1 MSFVASMLLQTASDI
16 ASYVSI
22 GILLIIVLALL
33 ASSIKIVREY
43 ERVVVFTLGRLVG
56 ARGPGVVFVV
66 PVVNRVNKIDLRERY
81 LEVPHQTCITKDNA
95 PTDIDFLIYYKVIEA
110 TQSVVQ
116 VQNFEGA
123 SIGIATTT
131 LRAVVGDIP
140 LDELLAKREQINT
153 VLRTK
158 LDEVTERWGIKV
170 TNVEIRE
177 IRPPADVQ
185 EAMVKQMSAERS
197 RRAMVLEADGKRE
210 SAILVA
216 EGDKKSTVL
225 RAEGDKQSAIL
236 RAQGYAEALNQ
247 IFGAAKTIDSKTMAL
262 QYLDT
267 LKALGASP
275 STKYIFPME
284 LTRIFGSSISEQLN
298 SSEEQKTPTVRRFSD
313 EVQHISESEGSAIA
327 EQLGAGERKRA
338 RGGDKAGG

>member
-1 MSFVASMLLQTASDI
+1 MTLLGPIALQTTGELIDYAI
-16 ASYVSI
+16 Y
-22 GILLIIVLALL
+22 GIVAIIVIGLIGAT
-33 ASSIKIVREY
+33 IKIIREY
-43 ERVVVFTLGRLVG
+43 ERLVVFRLGRLIG
-56 ARGPGVVFVV
+56 ARGPGVVFIV
-66 PVVNRVNKIDLRERY
+66 PIINRFNKIDLRERY

-95 PTDIDFLIYYKVIEA
+95 PTDIDFLIYYKVTEA

-140 LDELLAKREQINT
+140 LDELLAKREQINQ

-177 IRPPADVQ
+177 IRPPQDVQ
-185 EAMVKQMSAERS
+185 EAMVRQMSAERT
-197 RRAMVLEADGKRE
+197 RRATVTEADGKRE
-210 SAILVA
+210 ASILVA
-216 EGDKKSTVL
+216 EGEKKSNIL
-225 RAEGDKQSAIL
+225 RAEGDKQAAVL
-236 RAQGYAEALNQ
+236 RAEGYAGALNQ
-247 IFGAAKTIDSKTMAL
+247 IFAAAKGIDSKTMTL

-267 LKALGASP
+267 LKALGASA

-284 LTRIFGSSISEQLN
+284 FTGLLANLRQN
-298 SSEEQKTPTVRRFSD
+298 V
-313 EVQHISESEGSAIA
+313 SESQE
-327 EQLGAGERKRA
+327 K
-338 RGGDKAGG
+338 

>member
-1 MSFVASMLLQTASDI
+1 MSLLGPVLLQTTGDLINYAIYGIVVIFVIAFI
-16 ASYVSI
+16 ASI
-22 GILLIIVLALL
+22 
-33 ASSIKIVREY
+33 IKIIREY
-43 ERVVVFTLGRLVG
+43 ERLVVFRLGRLIG
-56 ARGPGVVFVV
+56 AKGPGVVLIF
-66 PVVNRVNKIDLRERY
+66 PLVNRFNKIDLRERY

-95 PTDIDFLIYYKVIEA
+95 PTDIDFLIYYKVTEA

-140 LDELLAKREQINT
+140 LDELLAKREQINQ

-177 IRPPADVQ
+177 IRPPQDVQ
-185 EAMVKQMSAERS
+185 EAMVRQMSAERT
-197 RRAMVLEADGKRE
+197 RRATVTEADGKRE
-210 SAILVA
+210 ASILVA
-216 EGDKKSTVL
+216 EGEKKSNIL
-225 RAEGDKQSAIL
+225 RAEGDKQAAVL
-236 RAQGYAEALNQ
+236 RAEGYAGALNQ
-247 IFGAAKTIDSKTMAL
+247 IFSAAKGIDAKTMTL

-284 LTRIFGSSISEQLN
+284 FTNLLAPLREYVKQ
-298 SSEEQKTPTVRRFSD
+298 SD
-313 EVQHISESEGSAIA
+313 E
-327 EQLGAGERKRA
+327 K
-338 RGGDKAGG
+338 

>member
-1 MSFVASMLLQTASDI
+1 MSAIASAALQTTGDLINYAI
-16 ASYVSI
+16 YV
-22 GILLIIVLALL
+22 IIVLFVIGVL
-33 ASSIKIVREY
+33 ASAIKIIREY
-43 ERVVVFTLGRLVG
+43 ERLVVFRLGRLIG
-56 ARGPGVVFVV
+56 AKGPGVIIIL
-66 PVVNRVNKIDLRERY
+66 PLVNRFSKIDLRERF

-95 PTDIDFLIYYKVIEA
+95 PTDIDFLIYYKVTEA

-140 LDELLAKREQINT
+140 LDELLAKREQINQ

-177 IRPPADVQ
+177 IRPPQDVQ
-185 EAMVKQMSAERS
+185 EAMVRQMSAERT
-197 RRAMVLEADGKRE
+197 RRATVTEADGRRE
-210 SAILVA
+210 ASILVA
-216 EGDKKSTVL
+216 EGEKKSNIL
-225 RAEGDKQSAIL
+225 RAEGDKQASVL
-236 RAQGYAEALNQ
+236 RAEGYAGALNQ
-247 IFGAAKTIDSKTMAL
+247 IFSAAKGIDSKTMVL

-284 LTRIFGSSISEQLN
+284 FTSL
-298 SSEEQKTPTVRRFSD
+298 
-313 EVQHISESEGSAIA
+313 IA
-327 EQLGAGERKRA
+327 PLRDYAKETGK
-338 RGGDKAGG
+338 

>member
-1 MSFVASMLLQTASDI
+1 VSLLGPIALQTTGDLINFAI
-16 ASYVSI
+16 YGIVAIFII
-22 GILLIIVLALL
+22 GLL
-33 ASSIKIVREY
+33 AATIKIIREY
-43 ERVVVFTLGRLVG
+43 ERLVVFRLGRLIG
-56 ARGPGVVFVV
+56 ARGPGVVFIF
-66 PVVNRVNKIDLRERY
+66 PIVNRFNKIDLRERY

-95 PTDIDFLIYYKVIEA
+95 PTDIDFLIYYKVTEA

-140 LDELLAKREQINT
+140 LDELLAKREQINQ

-177 IRPPADVQ
+177 IRPPQDVQ
-185 EAMVKQMSAERS
+185 EAMVRQMSAERT
-197 RRAMVLEADGKRE
+197 RRATVTEADGKRE
-210 SAILVA
+210 ASILVA
-216 EGDKKSTVL
+216 EGEKKSNIL
-225 RAEGDKQSAIL
+225 RAEGDKQAAVL
-236 RAQGYAEALNQ
+236 RAEGYAGALNQ
-247 IFGAAKTIDSKTMAL
+247 IFGAAKGIDSKTMTL

-284 LTRIFGSSISEQLN
+284 FTGLLLN
-298 SSEEQKTPTVRRFSD
+298 LRDNVKESQKKD
-313 EVQHISESEGSAIA
+313 
-327 EQLGAGERKRA
+327 
-338 RGGDKAGG
+338 

>member
-1 MSFVASMLLQTASDI
+1 LSVLGAFPLQTTGDI
-16 ASYVSI
+16 VNYAIYGLVVIIIIAFI
-22 GILLIIVLALL
+22 G
-33 ASSIKIVREY
+33 SSVKIVREY
-43 ERVVVFTLGRLVG
+43 ERVVQFTLGRLVG
-56 ARGPGVVFVV
+56 AKGPGVVFIF
-66 PVVNRVNKIDLRERY
+66 PFINRVIKIDLRERY

-95 PTDIDFLIYYKVIEA
+95 PTDIDFLIYYRVTEA

-140 LDELLAKREQINT
+140 LDELLAKREQINS

-185 EAMVKQMSAERS
+185 EAMVRQMSAERT
-197 RRAMVLEADGKRE
+197 RRATVTEADGRRE
-210 SAILVA
+210 ASILVA
-216 EGDKKSTVL
+216 EGDKKSNIL
-225 RAEGDKQSAIL
+225 RAEGEKQASIL
-236 RAQGYAEALNQ
+236 RAEGYAGALNQ
-247 IFGAAKTIDSKTMAL
+247 IFSAAKGIDSKTMIL

-284 LTRIFGSSISEQLN
+284 FTSLIAPLRDYA
-298 SSEEQKTPTVRRFSD
+298 RDSD
-313 EVQHISESEGSAIA
+313 
-327 EQLGAGERKRA
+327 K
-338 RGGDKAGG
+338 K

>member
-1 MSFVASMLLQTASDI
+1 MFGTIALQTTGEI
-16 ASYVSI
+16 INLVVI
-22 GILLIIVLALL
+22 GIVLLIVVAFLGY
-33 ASSIKIVREY
+33 SIRIVREY
-43 ERVVVFTLGRLVG
+43 ERLVVFTLGRLIG
-56 ARGPGVVFVV
+56 AKGPGVVFIF
-66 PVVNRVNKIDLRERY
+66 PFINRLQKIDLRERF

-95 PTDIDFLIYYKVIEA
+95 PTDIDFLIYYKVMEA

-140 LDELLAKREQINT
+140 LDELLAKREQINN

-177 IRPPADVQ
+177 IRPPQDVQ
-185 EAMVKQMSAERS
+185 EAMVRQMSAERS
-197 RRAMVLEADGKRE
+197 RRAMVTESDGKRE
-210 SAILVA
+210 STILVA
-216 EGDKKSTVL
+216 EGDKKSVIL
-225 RAEGDKQSAIL
+225 RAEGDRQAAIL
-236 RAQGYAEALNQ
+236 RAQGYAEALTT
-247 IFGAAKTIDSKTMAL
+247 IFGSAKGIDAKTMVL

-284 LTRIFGSSISEQLN
+284 FTNLIAPLRDYTKASEKK
-298 SSEEQKTPTVRRFSD
+298 E
-313 EVQHISESEGSAIA
+313 
-327 EQLGAGERKRA
+327 
-338 RGGDKAGG
+338 

>member
-1 MSFVASMLLQTASDI
+1 MTFLSPVFLQTTADLI
-16 ASYVSI
+16 NYSI
-22 GILLIIVLALL
+22 YAIVAIIVIGLIA
-33 ASSIKIVREY
+33 ATIKIVREY
-43 ERVVVFTLGRLVG
+43 ERLVVFRLGRLIG
-56 ARGPGVVFVV
+56 ARGPGVIFIF
-66 PVVNRVNKIDLRERY
+66 PIINRLNKVDLRERF

-110 TQSVVQ
+110 TQSIVQ

-140 LDELLAKREQINT
+140 LDELLAKREQINQ

-177 IRPPADVQ
+177 IRPPQDVQ
-185 EAMVKQMSAERS
+185 EAMVRQMSAERT
-197 RRAMVLEADGKRE
+197 RRATVTEADGKRE
-210 SAILVA
+210 ASILVA
-216 EGDKKSTVL
+216 EGEKKSNIL
-225 RAEGDKQSAIL
+225 RAEGDKQAAVL
-236 RAQGYAEALNQ
+236 RAEGYAGALNQ
-247 IFGAAKTIDSKTMAL
+247 IFAAAKGIDSKTMTL

-284 LTRIFGSSISEQLN
+284 FTNLIAPLREYAK
-298 SSEEQKTPTVRRFSD
+298 ESD
-313 EVQHISESEGSAIA
+313 
-327 EQLGAGERKRA
+327 KR
-338 RGGDKAGG
+338 

>member
-1 MSFVASMLLQTASDI
+1 LSLLGPVALQTVGDI
-16 ASYVSI
+16 VNYVI
-22 GILLIIVLALL
+22 YGVVAIIIIALL
-33 ASSIKIVREY
+33 AATIKVIREY
-43 ERVVVFTLGRLVG
+43 ERLVVFRLGRLIG
-56 ARGPGVVFVV
+56 ARGPGVVFII
-66 PVVNRVNKIDLRERY
+66 PIINRFNKIDLRERY

-177 IRPPADVQ
+177 IRPPQDVQ
-185 EAMVKQMSAERS
+185 EAMVRQMSAERT
-197 RRAMVLEADGKRE
+197 RRATVTEADGKRE
-210 SAILVA
+210 ASILVA
-216 EGDKKSTVL
+216 EGEKKSNIL
-225 RAEGDKQSAIL
+225 RAEGDKQAAVL
-236 RAQGYAEALNQ
+236 RAEGYAGALNQ
-247 IFGAAKTIDSKTMAL
+247 IFSAAKGIDSKTMTL

-284 LTRIFGSSISEQLN
+284 FTGLLENIRGNIGES
-298 SSEEQKTPTVRRFSD
+298 QK
-313 EVQHISESEGSAIA
+313 
-327 EQLGAGERKRA
+327 
-338 RGGDKAGG
+338 DKKQS

>member
-1 MSFVASMLLQTASDI
+1 MSAIASVVLQTTGDLVT
-16 ASYVSI
+16 YVIYGLVLLVVI
-22 GILLIIVLALL
+22 GLLGATVKII
-33 ASSIKIVREY
+33 REY
-43 ERVVVFTLGRLVG
+43 ERLVVFRLGRLIG
-56 ARGPGVVFVV
+56 AKGPGVMLIF
-66 PVVNRVNKIDLRERY
+66 PLVNRFIKIDLRERY

-95 PTDIDFLIYYKVIEA
+95 PTDIDFLIYYKVTEA

-140 LDELLAKREQINT
+140 LDELLAKREQINQ

-177 IRPPADVQ
+177 IRPPQDVQ
-185 EAMVKQMSAERS
+185 EAMVRQMSAERT
-197 RRAMVLEADGKRE
+197 RRATVTEADGRRE
-210 SAILVA
+210 ASILVA
-216 EGDKKSTVL
+216 EGDKQSNIL
-225 RAEGDKQSAIL
+225 RAEGDKQAAVL
-236 RAQGYAEALNQ
+236 RAEGYAGALTQ
-247 IFGAAKTIDSKTMAL
+247 IFSAAKGIDSKTMVL

-284 LTRIFGSSISEQLN
+284 FTSLLAPLREYAKET
-298 SSEEQKTPTVRRFSD
+298 
-313 EVQHISESEGSAIA
+313 
-327 EQLGAGERKRA
+327 
-338 RGGDKAGG
+338 DKK

>member
-1 MSFVASMLLQTASDI
+1 
-16 ASYVSI
+16 VSI
-22 GILLIIVLALL
+22 LGPIQLISTGDIINYVIYAIVVIVVIALI
-33 ASSIKIVREY
+33 AATIKIIREY
-43 ERVVVFTLGRLVG
+43 ERLVVFRLGRLTG
-56 ARGPGVVFVV
+56 ARGPGVVLIL
-66 PVVNRVNKIDLRERY
+66 PIVNRINKVDLRERF

-110 TQSVVQ
+110 TQSIVQ

-140 LDELLAKREQINT
+140 LDELLAKREQINQ

-177 IRPPADVQ
+177 IRPPQDVQ
-185 EAMVKQMSAERS
+185 EAMVRQMSAERT
-197 RRAMVLEADGKRE
+197 RRATVTEADGKRE
-210 SAILVA
+210 ASILVA
-216 EGDKKSTVL
+216 EGEKKSNIL
-225 RAEGDKQSAIL
+225 RAEGDKQAQIL
-236 RAQGYAEALNQ
+236 RAEGYAGALSQ
-247 IFGAAKTIDSKTMAL
+247 IFGAAKGIDAKTMVL

-284 LTRIFGSSISEQLN
+284 FTNLIAPLREYA
-298 SSEEQKTPTVRRFSD
+298 K
-313 EVQHISESEGSAIA
+313 ESE
-327 EQLGAGERKRA
+327 K
-338 RGGDKAGG
+338 K

>member
-1 MSFVASMLLQTASDI
+1 MIPLSGLALQSLADLSGYIT
-16 ASYVSI
+16 V
-22 GILLIIVLALL
+22 IIVLVIVLAFL

-56 ARGPGVVFVV
+56 ARGPGVVFIV
-66 PVVNRVNKIDLRERY
+66 PLVNRINKIDLRERF

-95 PTDIDFLIYYKVIEA
+95 PTDIDFLIYYKVMDA

-140 LDELLAKREQINT
+140 LDELLAKREQINQI
-153 VLRTK
+153 LRTK
-158 LDEVTERWGIKV
+158 LDEVTERWGIKI

-177 IRPPADVQ
+177 IRPPQDVQ
-185 EAMVKQMSAERS
+185 EAMVKQMSAERT
-197 RRAMVLEADGKRE
+197 RRAMVTEADGRRE

-216 EGDKKSTVL
+216 EGDKKSTIL
-225 RAEGDKQSAIL
+225 RAEGDKQAAIL
-236 RAQGYAEALNQ
+236 RAQGYSEALTQ
-247 IFGAAKTIDSKTMAL
+247 IFQAARGIDSKTMVL

-275 STKYIFPME
+275 STKYVFPME
-284 LTRIFGSSISEQLN
+284 FTNLMSPLREYAKESSEQ
-298 SSEEQKTPTVRRFSD
+298 EK
-313 EVQHISESEGSAIA
+313 
-327 EQLGAGERKRA
+327 K
-338 RGGDKAGG
+338 

>member
-1 MSFVASMLLQTASDI
+1 MSLLGPVQLQAVGDI
-16 ASYVSI
+16 INYVI
-22 GILLIIVLALL
+22 YAIVVIVVIALIAATV
-33 ASSIKIVREY
+33 KIVREY
-43 ERVVVFTLGRLVG
+43 ERLVVFRLGRLIG
-56 ARGPGVVFVV
+56 AKGPGVMFIF
-66 PVVNRVNKIDLRERY
+66 PIINRLNKVDLRERF

-110 TQSVVQ
+110 TQSIVQ

-140 LDELLAKREQINT
+140 LDELLAKREQINQ

-177 IRPPADVQ
+177 IRPPQDVQ
-185 EAMVKQMSAERS
+185 EAMVRQMSAERT
-197 RRAMVLEADGKRE
+197 RRATVTEADGKRE
-210 SAILVA
+210 ASILVA
-216 EGDKKSTVL
+216 EGEKKSNIL
-225 RAEGDKQSAIL
+225 RAEGDKQAQIL
-236 RAQGYAEALNQ
+236 RAEGYAGALSQ
-247 IFGAAKTIDSKTMAL
+247 IFGAAKGIDAKTMVL

-284 LTRIFGSSISEQLN
+284 FTGLLTNLRDQVKES
-298 SSEEQKTPTVRRFSD
+298 QK
-313 EVQHISESEGSAIA
+313 E
-327 EQLGAGERKRA
+327 K
-338 RGGDKAGG
+338 

>member
-1 MSFVASMLLQTASDI
+1 MSILGPIQLQAVGDI
-16 ASYVSI
+16 INYVI
-22 GILLIIVLALL
+22 YGIVVIIVIALI
-33 ASSIKIVREY
+33 AATIKIIREY
-43 ERVVVFTLGRLVG
+43 ERLVVFRLGRLIG
-56 ARGPGVVFVV
+56 ARGPGVVLIF
-66 PVVNRVNKIDLRERY
+66 PIINRMNKVDLRERF

-110 TQSVVQ
+110 TQSIVQ

-140 LDELLAKREQINT
+140 LDELLAKREQINQ

-177 IRPPADVQ
+177 IRPPQDVQ
-185 EAMVKQMSAERS
+185 EAMVRQMSAERT
-197 RRAMVLEADGKRE
+197 RRATVTEADGKRE
-210 SAILVA
+210 ASILVA
-216 EGDKKSTVL
+216 EGEKKSNIL
-225 RAEGDKQSAIL
+225 RAEGDKQAAVL
-236 RAQGYAEALNQ
+236 RAEGYAGALNQ
-247 IFGAAKTIDSKTMAL
+247 IFSAAKGIDAKTMTL

-275 STKYIFPME
+275 STKYVFPLE
-284 LTRIFGSSISEQLN
+284 FTNLIAPLRDYA
-298 SSEEQKTPTVRRFSD
+298 KDSD
-313 EVQHISESEGSAIA
+313 
-327 EQLGAGERKRA
+327 K
-338 RGGDKAGG
+338 K

>member
-1 MSFVASMLLQTASDI
+1 MSLLGPIALQTTADLINYVIYGIVAILVIGLI
-16 ASYVSI
+16 A
-22 GILLIIVLALL
+22 AT
-33 ASSIKIVREY
+33 IKIIREY
-43 ERVVVFTLGRLVG
+43 ERLVVFRLGRLIG
-56 ARGPGVVFVV
+56 AKGPGVVFIF
-66 PVVNRVNKIDLRERY
+66 PLVNRVNKVDLRERY

-95 PTDIDFLIYYKVIEA
+95 PTDIDFLIYYKVTEA
-110 TQSVVQ
+110 TQSIVQ

-140 LDELLAKREQINT
+140 LDELLAKREQINQ

-177 IRPPADVQ
+177 IRPPQDVQ
-185 EAMVKQMSAERS
+185 EAMVRQMSAERT
-197 RRAMVLEADGKRE
+197 RRATVTEADGKRE
-210 SAILVA
+210 ASILVA
-216 EGDKKSTVL
+216 EGEKKSNIL
-225 RAEGDKQSAIL
+225 RAEGDKQASVL
-236 RAQGYAEALNQ
+236 RAEGYAGALNQ
-247 IFGAAKTIDSKTMAL
+247 IFSAAKGIDSKTMVL

-284 LTRIFGSSISEQLN
+284 LTQIFASSISKQLK
-298 SSEEQKTPTVRRFSD
+298 ETE
-313 EVQHISESEGSAIA
+313 
-327 EQLGAGERKRA
+327 
-338 RGGDKAGG
+338 DK

>member
-1 MSFVASMLLQTASDI
+1 MSPIFSILLLTTDEI
-16 ASYVSI
+16 TSYVVVGFVGIIAI
-22 GILLIIVLALL
+22 GLIISTV
-33 ASSIKIVREY
+33 KIIREY
-43 ERVVVFTLGRLVG
+43 ERIVVFKLGRLTG
-56 ARGPGVVFVV
+56 AKGPGVILVLPF
-66 PVVNRVNKIDLRERY
+66 VNRTQKIDLRERY

-95 PTDIDFLIYYKVIEA
+95 PTDIDFLIYYKVMEA

-140 LDELLAKREQINT
+140 LDELLAKREQINQ

-185 EAMVKQMSAERS
+185 EAMVKQMSAERT
-197 RRAMVLEADGKRE
+197 RRAMVTEADGKRE
-210 SAILVA
+210 STILVA
-216 EGDKKSTVL
+216 EGDKKSAIL

-236 RAQGYAEALNQ
+236 RAQGYSEALTQ
-247 IFGAAKTIDSKTMAL
+247 IFSSAKSIDSKTMVL

-284 LTRIFGSSISEQLN
+284 FTSLLAPLKEYAK
-298 SSEEQKTPTVRRFSD
+298 EASD
-313 EVQHISESEGSAIA
+313 
-327 EQLGAGERKRA
+327 
-338 RGGDKAGG
+338 

>member
-1 MSFVASMLLQTASDI
+1 MNPIIQAGLQGISDL
-16 ASYVSI
+16 AGYVGI
-22 GILLIIVLALL
+22 IILLIIVVAFI
-33 ASSIKIVREY
+33 AYTIKIIREY
-43 ERVVVFTLGRLVG
+43 ERIVVFTLGRLIG
-56 ARGPGVVFVV
+56 AKGPGVVFVI
-66 PVVNRVNKIDLRERY
+66 PFIQRVNKIDLRERY

-95 PTDIDFLIYYKVIEA
+95 PTDIDFLIYFKVTDA

-116 VQNFEGA
+116 VQNFQGA

-140 LDELLAKREQINT
+140 MDELLARREQINQ

-158 LDEVTERWGIKV
+158 LDEVTERWGIKI

-185 EAMVKQMSAERS
+185 EAMVRQMSAERT
-197 RRAMVLEADGKRE
+197 RRATVTEADGKRE
-210 SAILVA
+210 ASILVA
-216 EGDKKSTVL
+216 EGEKKSNIL

-236 RAQGYAEALNQ
+236 RAEGYAGALNQ
-247 IFGAAKTIDSKTMAL
+247 IFSAAKGIDSKTMVL

-284 LTRIFGSSISEQLN
+284 LTQIFASSMSKVTKEAA
-298 SSEEQKTPTVRRFSD
+298 EEVKS
-313 EVQHISESEGSAIA
+313 
-327 EQLGAGERKRA
+327 
-338 RGGDKAGG
+338 

>member
-1 MSFVASMLLQTASDI
+1 MSLLGPVLLQTTGDI
-16 ASYVSI
+16 VNYAIY
-22 GILLIIVLALL
+22 GIVIIFVIALIA
-33 ASSIKIVREY
+33 ATIKIIREY
-43 ERVVVFTLGRLVG
+43 ERLVVFRLGRLIG
-56 ARGPGVVFVV
+56 AKGPGVVFIF
-66 PVVNRVNKIDLRERY
+66 PIVNRFNKIDLRERY

-95 PTDIDFLIYYKVIEA
+95 PTDIDFLIYYKVTEA

-140 LDELLAKREQINT
+140 LDELLAKREQINN

-177 IRPPADVQ
+177 IRPPQDVQ
-185 EAMVKQMSAERS
+185 EAMVRQMSAERT
-197 RRAMVLEADGKRE
+197 RRATVTEADGKRE
-210 SAILVA
+210 ASILVA
-216 EGDKKSTVL
+216 EGEKKSNIL
-225 RAEGDKQSAIL
+225 RAEGDKQAAVL
-236 RAQGYAEALNQ
+236 RAEGYAGALNQ
-247 IFGAAKTIDSKTMAL
+247 IFSAAKGIDSKTMTL

-284 LTRIFGSSISEQLN
+284 FTNLLAPLREYAKQ
-298 SSEEQKTPTVRRFSD
+298 SD
-313 EVQHISESEGSAIA
+313 
-327 EQLGAGERKRA
+327 
-338 RGGDKAGG
+338 DK

>member
-1 MSFVASMLLQTASDI
+1 MTPLDVIPLQTTGDLINFAI
-16 ASYVSI
+16 YGLVV
-22 GILLIIVLALL
+22 IIVIVLIAM
-33 ASSIKIVREY
+33 SVKIIREY
-43 ERVVVFTLGRLVG
+43 ERLVQFRLGRLMG
-56 ARGPGVVFVV
+56 ARGPGVVFIA
-66 PVVNRVNKIDLRERY
+66 PIINRMIKIDLRERY

-95 PTDIDFLIYYKVIEA
+95 PTDIDFLIYYKVTEA

-140 LDELLAKREQINT
+140 LDELLAKREQINQ

-158 LDEVTERWGIKV
+158 LDEVTQRWGIKV

-177 IRPPADVQ
+177 IRPPQDVQ
-185 EAMVKQMSAERS
+185 EAMVRQMSAERT
-197 RRAMVLEADGKRE
+197 RRATVTEADGKRE
-210 SAILVA
+210 ASILVA
-216 EGDKKSTVL
+216 EGEKKSNIL
-225 RAEGDKQSAIL
+225 RAEGDKQASIL
-236 RAQGYAEALNQ
+236 RAEGYAGALNQ
-247 IFGAAKTIDSKTMAL
+247 IFGAAKGIDSKTMIL

-284 LTRIFGSSISEQLN
+284 FTSMFAKIPGFIRE
-298 SSEEQKTPTVRRFSD
+298 SSEEK
-313 EVQHISESEGSAIA
+313 
-327 EQLGAGERKRA
+327 K
-338 RGGDKAGG
+338 